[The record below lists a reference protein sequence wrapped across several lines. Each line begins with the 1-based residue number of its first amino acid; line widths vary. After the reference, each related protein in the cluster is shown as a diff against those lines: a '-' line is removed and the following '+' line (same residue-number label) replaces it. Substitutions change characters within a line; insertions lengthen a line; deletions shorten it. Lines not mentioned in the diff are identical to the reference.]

1 MPITTWQETMVAKK
15 NKIYNWFSGTNQD
28 AAIVTTNEKCLEQ
41 QHTQNLF

>member
-15 NKIYNWFSGTNQD
+15 KNYNWFSGTNQD
-28 AAIVTTNEKCLEQ
+28 AAMVTTNEKCSEQ